1 MTSVKNVCCGGILL
15 RNSPDWWSKRVLLTW
30 KVKGYKFKKRGKECR
45 CRESQRYTAMRRKH
59 PSINREFYVCFE
71 KNALTLCLVL
81 KKMPWLCVFLCK
93 NYLIFSSKYV
103 AFVVSGVNS
112 LKNVQKMYRQ
122 MCKYNICLQND
133 DLRSKAVTIRIPVRV
148 IEGYKKKA
156 ASDGVGYQTL
166 MNEVLEAALG

>member
-1 MTSVKNVCCGGILL
+1 
-15 RNSPDWWSKRVLLTW
+15 
-30 KVKGYKFKKRGKECR
+30 
-45 CRESQRYTAMRRKH
+45 
-59 PSINREFYVCFE
+59 
-71 KNALTLCLVL
+71 
-81 KKMPWLCVFLCK
+81 
-93 NYLIFSSKYV
+93 LIFSSKYV
-103 AFVVSGVNS
+103 AFIVGGVNS

>member
-1 MTSVKNVCCGGILL
+1 
-15 RNSPDWWSKRVLLTW
+15 
-30 KVKGYKFKKRGKECR
+30 
-45 CRESQRYTAMRRKH
+45 
-59 PSINREFYVCFE
+59 
-71 KNALTLCLVL
+71 
-81 KKMPWLCVFLCK
+81 
-93 NYLIFSSKYV
+93 
-103 AFVVSGVNS
+103 
-112 LKNVQKMYRQ
+112 